1 MVISELLTEAY
12 CDGVV
17 DYAIAREAD
26 SDYFEFDD
34 DRDDYNDGDDNE
46 EEVKL
51 PHPCNP
57 RDPTFIGPGL

>member
-12 CDGVV
+12 YDGDV
-17 DYAIAREAD
+17 DDAVASEDD

-34 DRDDYNDGDDNE
+34 DTDDYSDGDDNE

-51 PHPCNP
+51 PHPC
-57 RDPTFIGPGL
+57 DPL